1 MKFNDSLK
9 ELIQNWE
16 DVASMNH
23 HKERDSEIF
32 IEMEYHWGL
41 TYYSIAASSYLT
53 NESLKG
59 NAKTWWEVE
68 TIIEDYY
75 KRLISSFKKHCDE
88 VLKNPKDWD
97 QDQVKQAEKFYR
109 IFGKELK

>member
-1 MKFNDSLK
+1 MKFNDNLK
-9 ELIQNWE
+9 ELIQKWE

-41 TYYSIAASSYLT
+41 TYYSITAESYLT
-53 NESLKG
+53 DERIKEE
-59 NAKTWWEVE
+59 AKTWWE
-68 TIIEDYY
+68 
-75 KRLISSFKKHCDE
+75 FKKHCDV

-97 QDQVKQAEKFYR
+97 EDQVEQAEKFYEV
-109 IFGKELK
+109 FGKE